1 MTTMTDQLMT
11 PDQAREIARAADAAC
26 EAIGRLVDAV
36 GRLSEAIAACRASVR
51 LESGAD
57 GMPVWHWE
65 PDPGDLN
72 PVRKP
77 GNL

>member
-1 MTTMTDQLMT
+1 MTTMTDQLMS
-11 PDQAREIARAADAAC
+11 PLDAREIARAANAAS
-26 EAIGRLVDAV
+26 AALDRLADAV
-36 GRLSEAIAACRASVR
+36 RRLSEAIGERRASVR
-51 LESGAD
+51 LQPGAD

-65 PDPGDLN
+65 ADPGDLN